1 MAVPMVCAR
10 LLHEALG
17 DSGTHTTKFYKGNR
31 QMDASPETTQ
41 DKHFLSLGLLA
52 SHTAG
57 TQCTPSLPSGSSWG
71 EGDNS
76 GL

>member
-17 DSGTHTTKFYKGNR
+17 DSGTHTTKFYKGNH

-41 DKHFLSLGLLA
+41 DKHFLSLGLL
-52 SHTAG
+52 SLTHCMHTVHPIFTIRLFLG
-57 TQCTPSLPSGSSWG
+57 
-71 EGDNS
+71 
-76 GL
+76 